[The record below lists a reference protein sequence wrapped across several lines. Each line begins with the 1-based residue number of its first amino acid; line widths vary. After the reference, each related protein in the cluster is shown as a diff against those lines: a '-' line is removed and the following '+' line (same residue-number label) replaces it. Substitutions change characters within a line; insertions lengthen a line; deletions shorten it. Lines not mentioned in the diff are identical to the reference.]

1 MCTLEEF
8 LTAIETSASGF
19 LKGRLSPRDFAR
31 LEAIHSDDVL
41 KFVAEYVELCDP
53 ASVYVSASTP
63 EDLEFV
69 RGAAVADGEEFRL
82 PIDGHTAH
90 FENYYDQGR
99 DREHTQILVPG
110 GANLGPGIRTGD
122 RLEGIKEMRSLLSGI
137 MKGRRMFVS
146 FYCLGPVGSAF
157 SIPCVQ
163 LTDSSYVVHSE
174 NILYRQGYE
183 EFLLQGAAAKPFRS
197 VHSEGELDE
206 RKTCKNLDRRRIYI
220 DLDGETVYSVNT
232 QYGGNSIGL
241 KKLAMRLAI
250 LRASKE
256 GWLTEHMLV
265 MGVNGPGGRRTYFT
279 GAFPSM
285 CGKTSTAMLEG
296 ERIVGDDIAYLR
308 RVDGR
313 VRAVNV
319 EKGVFGI
326 IQGINPK
333 DDSIQWKVLHGPGEI
348 IFSNVLV
355 TRDGGVFW
363 DGSGGA
369 PPPAGQNHSGEW
381 WPGKKDEKGKE
392 IPVSHM
398 NARFTVSLDLF
409 SNLDPVI
416 DDAAGVQVGAIVYGG
431 RDSDTCAPVEESLG
445 WDHGIVTFGACLES
459 ETTAAILGKEGV
471 REFNPMSNLDFL
483 SIPVGRYVEDNIR
496 FGQGLAHP
504 PRIFGVNYFLRSKEG
519 KFLNDKTDKRVWFKW
534 MELRTHD
541 DVGVIET
548 PTGRMPLYSDLRRLF
563 ADVLGKDY
571 SLEAYEVQFMLRVA
585 ERMAKLDRIEHTFR
599 GMDHVPMRLYDII
612 GKQRARLL
620 DARSR
625 HGDYVKP
632 SQLS

>member
-1 MCTLEEF
+1 LA
-8 LTAIETSASGF
+8 AIESSALGF

-31 LEAIHSDDVL
+31 LEAIRSDAVL
-41 KFVAEYVELCDP
+41 KFVSEYVELCNP

-63 EDLEFV
+63 EDLQFV
-69 RGAAVADGEEFRL
+69 RNSAVVDGEESRL
-82 PIDGHTAH
+82 KVEGHTAH
-90 FENYYDQGR
+90 FESYYDQGR
-99 DREHTQILVPG
+99 DREHTLVLVPG
-110 GANLGPGIRTGD
+110 GASLGPGIRTGD
-122 RLEGIKEMRSLLSGI
+122 RLERIKEVRSLLGGI
-137 MKGRRMFVS
+137 MAGRRMFVA
-146 FYCLGPVGSAF
+146 FYCLGPIGSVF

-163 LTDSSYVVHSE
+163 LTDSSFVVHSE

-183 EFLLQGAAAKPFRS
+183 EFLRQGAAARPFKF

-206 RKTCKNLDRRRIYI
+206 RKTCKNLDKRRIYI
-220 DLDGETVYSVNT
+220 DLDGEIVYTVNT

-250 LRASKE
+250 KRASKE

-265 MGVNGPGGRRTYFT
+265 MGVNGPAGRRTYFT

-296 ERIVGDDIAYLR
+296 EKIVGDDIAYLR

-333 DDSIQWKVLHGPGEI
+333 DDSVQWKVLHNPGEI

-355 TRDGGVFW
+355 TPDDGVFW
-363 DGSGGA
+363 DGMGGPQ
-369 PPPAGQNHSGEW
+369 PPRGKNFSGEW

-392 IPVSHM
+392 IPVSHL

-409 SNLDPVI
+409 SNLDPVM
-416 DDAAGVQVGAIVYGG
+416 DDAAGVRVGAIVYGG
-431 RDSDTCAPVEESLG
+431 RDSDTCVPVEESLG
-445 WDHGIVTFGACLES
+445 WDHGIITFGACLES
-459 ETTAAILGKEGV
+459 ETTAATLGKEGV

-483 SIPVGRYVEDNIR
+483 SIPVGRYVEGNIR
-496 FGQGLAHP
+496 FGQSLEQP
-504 PRIFGVNYFLRSKEG
+504 PRIFGVNYFLRSKEE

-534 MELRTHD
+534 MELRIHD

-548 PTGRMPLYSDLRRLF
+548 PTGRMPLYADLRRLF
-563 ADVLGKDY
+563 ADVLGKGY
-571 SLEAYEVQFMLRVA
+571 ALEDYEVQFTLRVA
-585 ERMAKLDRIEHTFR
+585 ERLAKLDRVEHAFR
-599 GMDHVPMRLYDII
+599 GMDHVPTRLYDII
-612 GKQRARLL
+612 GEQRARLL

-625 HGDYVKP
+625 YGDYIKP

>member
-1 MCTLEEF
+1 MV
-8 LTAIETSASGF
+8 ASETSASGF
-19 LKGRLSPRDFAR
+19 LRGRLSLRDLAR
-31 LEAIHSDDVL
+31 LEAIRNNDL
-41 KFVAEYVELCDP
+41 LRFVAEYVELCDP

-69 RGAAVADGEEFRL
+69 RSAAVADGEESKL
-82 PIDGHTAH
+82 SIDGHTAH
-90 FENYYDQGR
+90 FENYCDQGR

-122 RLEGIKEMRSLLSGI
+122 RLERIKEMRSLLGGI
-137 MKGRRMFVS
+137 MTGRRLFVS
-146 FYCLGPVGSAF
+146 FYCLGPIGSVF

-183 EFLLQGAAAKPFRS
+183 EFLRQGAAAKPFKF

-206 RKTCKNLDRRRIYI
+206 HKTSKNLDKRRVYI
-220 DLDGETVYSVNT
+220 DLAGETVYSVNT

-250 LRASKE
+250 DRASRE

-308 RVDGR
+308 RIDGCM
-313 VRAVNV
+313 RAVNV
-319 EKGVFGI
+319 EAGVFGI
-326 IQGINPK
+326 IQGINSK
-333 DDSIQWKVLHGPGEI
+333 DDSIQWNVLHNPGEI

-355 TRDGGVFW
+355 TRSGGVFW
-363 DGSGGA
+363 DGSGEV
-369 PPPAGQNHSGEW
+369 PPSAGKNHSGDW
-381 WPGKKDEKGKE
+381 WPGKRDENGKE
-392 IPVSHM
+392 VPVSHM

-416 DDAAGVQVGAIVYGG
+416 NDAAGVQVGAIIYGG
-431 RDSDTCAPVEESLG
+431 RDSDTCVPVEESLG

-459 ETTAAILGKEGV
+459 ETTAATLGKEGV

-496 FGQGLAHP
+496 FGQGLEQL

-519 KFLNDKTDKRVWFKW
+519 KFLNDKTDKRIWFKW
-534 MELRTHD
+534 MELRTHNEV
-541 DVGVIET
+541 DVVEA
-548 PTGRMPLYSDLRRLF
+548 PTGRMPLHSDLKELF
-563 ADVLGKDY
+563 ARVLGKGY
-571 SLEAYEVQFMLRVA
+571 ALEAYEEQFTLRVA
-585 ERMAKLDRIEHTFR
+585 ERLAKLDRVERTFR
-599 GMDHVPMRLYDII
+599 GMDQVPARFYDVI
-612 GKQRARLL
+612 KEQRARLL
-620 DARSR
+620 NARSK
-625 HGDYVKP
+625 HGDYIKP

>member
-1 MCTLEEF
+1 
-8 LTAIETSASGF
+8 LTASEANASGF
-19 LKGRLSPRDFAR
+19 LRSHLSPRDSAR
-31 LEAIHSDDVL
+31 LEAIRSGELL
-41 KFVAEYVELCDP
+41 KFVAEYVQLCDP
-53 ASVYVSASTP
+53 ASVYVSAGTP
-63 EDLEFV
+63 EDLEFA
-69 RGAAVADGEEFRL
+69 RDAAVADGEEFRL
-82 PIDGHTAH
+82 SIDGHTAH
-90 FENYYDQGR
+90 FESYHDQGR

-122 RLEGIKEMRSLLSGI
+122 RLERIKEMRSLLGGI
-137 MKGRRMFVS
+137 MAGRHMFVS
-146 FYCLGPVGSAF
+146 FYCLGPIGSVF

-163 LTDSSYVVHSE
+163 LTDSSYVIHSE

-183 EFLLQGAAAKPFRS
+183 EFLRQGTAAKPFKF

-206 RKTCKNLDRRRIYI
+206 RKTCKNLDKRRIYI

-250 LRASKE
+250 VRASKE

-308 RVDGR
+308 RVSGY

-333 DDSIQWKVLHGPGEI
+333 DDSIQWKVLHSPGEI
-348 IFSNVLV
+348 IFSNVLM

-369 PPPAGQNHSGEW
+369 PPSAGKNYSGDW

-392 IPVSHM
+392 ILVSHM

-409 SNLDPVI
+409 NNLDPVI

-459 ETTAAILGKEGV
+459 ETTAATLGMEGV

-496 FGQGLAHP
+496 FGQDLERP
-504 PRIFGVNYFLRSKEG
+504 PRIFGVNYFLRSKEE

-541 DVGVIET
+541 DVSAIET

-571 SLEAYEVQFMLRVA
+571 SLEAYEVQFMLRVS
-585 ERMAKLDRIEHTFR
+585 ERLAKLDRIERTFR
-599 GMDHVPMRLYDII
+599 GMDHVPAKFYDII
-612 GKQRARLL
+612 GEQRAKLL

-625 HGDYVKP
+625 HGDYVRP

>member
-1 MCTLEEF
+1 MES
-8 LTAIETSASGF
+8 SALGF

-31 LEAIHSDDVL
+31 LEAIRSDAVL
-41 KFVAEYVELCDP
+41 KFVSEYVELCNP

-63 EDLEFV
+63 EDLQFV
-69 RGAAVADGEEFRL
+69 RNSAVVDGEESRL
-82 PIDGHTAH
+82 KVEGHTAH
-90 FENYYDQGR
+90 FESYYDQGR
-99 DREHTQILVPG
+99 DREHTLVLVPG
-110 GANLGPGIRTGD
+110 GASLGPGIRTGD
-122 RLEGIKEMRSLLSGI
+122 RLERIKEVRSLLGGI
-137 MKGRRMFVS
+137 MAGRRMFVA
-146 FYCLGPVGSAF
+146 FYCLGPIGSVF

-163 LTDSSYVVHSE
+163 LTDSSFVVHSE

-183 EFLLQGAAAKPFRS
+183 EFLRQGAAARPFKF

-206 RKTCKNLDRRRIYI
+206 RKTCKNLDKRRIYI
-220 DLDGETVYSVNT
+220 DLDGEIVYTVNT

-250 LRASKE
+250 KRASKE

-265 MGVNGPGGRRTYFT
+265 MGVNGPAGRRTYFT

-296 ERIVGDDIAYLR
+296 EKIVGDDIAYLR

-333 DDSIQWKVLHGPGEI
+333 DDSVQWKVLHNPGEI

-355 TRDGGVFW
+355 TPDDGVFW
-363 DGSGGA
+363 DGMGGPQ
-369 PPPAGQNHSGEW
+369 PPRGKNFSGEW

-392 IPVSHM
+392 IPVSHL

-409 SNLDPVI
+409 SNLDPVM
-416 DDAAGVQVGAIVYGG
+416 DDAAGVRVGAIVYGG
-431 RDSDTCAPVEESLG
+431 RDSDTCVPVEESLG
-445 WDHGIVTFGACLES
+445 WDHGIITFGACLES
-459 ETTAAILGKEGV
+459 ETTAATLGKEGV

-483 SIPVGRYVEDNIR
+483 SIPVGRYVEGNIR
-496 FGQGLAHP
+496 FGQSLEQP
-504 PRIFGVNYFLRSKEG
+504 PRIFGVNYFLRSKEE

-534 MELRTHD
+534 MELRIHD

-548 PTGRMPLYSDLRRLF
+548 PTGRMPLYADLRRLF
-563 ADVLGKDY
+563 ADVLGKGY
-571 SLEAYEVQFMLRVA
+571 ALEDYEVQFTLRVA
-585 ERMAKLDRIEHTFR
+585 ERLAKLDRVEHAFR
-599 GMDHVPMRLYDII
+599 GMDHVPTRLYDII
-612 GKQRARLL
+612 GEQRARLL

-625 HGDYVKP
+625 YGDYIKP